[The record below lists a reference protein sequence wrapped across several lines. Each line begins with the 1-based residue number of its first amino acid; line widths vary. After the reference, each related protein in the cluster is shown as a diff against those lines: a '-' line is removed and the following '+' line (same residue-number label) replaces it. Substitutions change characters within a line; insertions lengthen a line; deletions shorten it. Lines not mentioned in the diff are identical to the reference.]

1 MKNKVRR
8 NHWYEGITE
17 AIQMYIPGNKVYRT
31 IQARRA
37 RTGTLFILPL
47 IIGFLLFMVRPLYLS
62 FLMSLS
68 KVVVVEGTMSRFNIS
83 LNILGKNL
91 LVPFGN
97 YNYAF
102 VSDPDFN
109 KLLVDEIS
117 RMAINTIATLVMSF
131 VIAVILK
138 QNFKI

>member
-91 LVPFGN
+91 LGQ
-97 YNYAF
+97 
-102 VSDPDFN
+102 SDHPEPP
-109 KLLVDEIS
+109 VDESVIRES
-117 RMAINTIATLVMSF
+117 NAQMLALADLINRPEAGRTIEEMEADT
-131 VIAVILK
+131 
-138 QNFKI
+138 